1 MSMVA
6 TGLSE
11 TPQAYRAKLREE
23 SDVQIDAWATG
34 SLRDIAKRRGV
45 AVAIHE
51 LSQSTRLDD
60 DALAGAYTLGG
71 GPAATMGRD
80 LEGRLIFPA
89 VALWS
94 LVPGIRAAD
103 PKGGRERLIDFLVA
117 TFEEVVYI

>member
-1 MSMVA
+1 MVA

-11 TPQAYRAKLREE
+11 TPQAYRAKLRDQ
-23 SDVQIDAWATG
+23 SDVQIDAWVAA

-45 AVAIHE
+45 AVVIHE
-51 LSQSTRLDD
+51 LSRATLLDD
-60 DALAGAYTLGG
+60 DALAGAFTLGG

-80 LEGRLIFPA
+80 LEGHLIFPA
-89 VALWS
+89 VALWA

-103 PKGGRERLIDFLVA
+103 PKGGRDRLVDFLVA